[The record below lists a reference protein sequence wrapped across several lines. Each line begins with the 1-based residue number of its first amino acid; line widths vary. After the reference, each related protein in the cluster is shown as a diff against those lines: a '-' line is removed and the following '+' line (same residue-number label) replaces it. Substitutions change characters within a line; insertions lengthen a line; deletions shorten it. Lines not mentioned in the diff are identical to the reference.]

1 MTKQVQRRRGT
12 ATQHTSFTGAEG
24 ELSVNTTNKSVH
36 VHDGVTTGGIEAA
49 RADMTNVSDADLN
62 ARLTGNTLSALTIT
76 SADINGG
83 TIDGAV
89 IGGAS
94 AAAVTGTTITGSGFV
109 STGNMTFGDNNK
121 AIFGAGSDLQI
132 YHDGA
137 NSYVS
142 EAGVGALR
150 LQGTNLQLQSSAG
163 VNYLQGINNDRV
175 DIYHNGSV
183 KLATTST
190 GVDVTGTVTADG
202 LTVDNNA
209 THTFVLRR
217 DNSSS
222 PFASIDARSISGATT
237 YYSGT
242 LEHYNGQWRIQTQ
255 TTSTTRSPLNRATFD
270 ANGDISFYE
279 DTGTTPKLF
288 WDASAEA
295 LGIGT
300 SSPSER
306 LDIEVSGASSAGI
319 SLNQTGTGGRDY
331 RIASTGSGY
340 GSTGNLIVYD
350 ATAGSER
357 LRIDASGNV
366 LVGKTSSDLGATAG
380 IELNGQYDV
389 GYFTRSA
396 EKALVVNRLSTDG
409 TIQEFRK
416 DGTTVGSIGSY
427 LGAYPYIISSTNK
440 GLVFG
445 TADVNPCGA
454 GGVASDAEITLG
466 ASTRRFKDL
475 YLSGGVYLGGTGAAN
490 LLDDY
495 EEGTWTP
502 TVSSGTVS
510 SSYGRYTKIG
520 NRVFV
525 GIEMGGFSDV
535 GSANALTVNNLP
547 FTTGSGASE
556 GSVGGSFSRYC
567 SPIPSAAY
575 TSSTSTLL
583 SFYVSGGSGAYYLTL
598 HSHLTSTNARFYVHA
613 TYLTA

>member
-416 DGTTVGSIGSY
+416 DGTTVGSIGNSGATMTINGPSTDGFY
-427 LGAYPYIISSTNK
+427 VGNTAFAPVNDNARDLGTSS
-440 GLVFG
+440 L
-445 TADVNPCGA
+445 
-454 GGVASDAEITLG
+454 
-466 ASTRRFKDL
+466 RFKDL